1 MAQKLYPLAP
11 STWGAAVEIP
21 VDHVSQAAL
30 FSDFAGKRGT
40 SYVPVVLE
48 ANPLNAS
55 WRVRLHNAA
64 SQNSMLAGPVLGEV
78 SPQWRSLFDEVERVH
93 SSILKPVALAAVKL
107 ERDIGQFEVN
117 LLLPE
122 PQLAVPRNNAPETAT
137 VLRAGDMLVIDTT
150 EGEFNAADLA
160 HRSPGQ
166 WFVGLQ
172 ALGDTAVATLDG
184 KVLGSLAEPEVVEW
198 VRSYEHGN
206 LWARAI
212 LLDGMAALDAASPDE
227 GTDTVPPL
235 SAAPV
240 RQITPWQVIDFPDG
254 SWAITVERDAAIDPQ
269 DTVHP
274 KHTARYVSLEGKG
287 RPDEL
292 DAPTEMFARL
302 DETETPDKPTAPAA
316 PAKRP
321 DATRVAQNDRPEGY
335 LTEVEKVQLRRRNR
349 KRRRGGRHRR

>member
-21 VDHVSQAAL
+21 VEHVSQAAL

-48 ANPLNAS
+48 ANPLNSS
-55 WRVRLHNAA
+55 WRLRLHRPTL
-64 SQNSMLAGPVLGEV
+64 QTGILTGPVLGEV
-78 SPQWRSLFDEVERVH
+78 SPQWRKLFDEVERVH

-117 LLLPE
+117 LLLPQ
-122 PQLAVPRNNAPETAT
+122 PQLAVPRNNAPENAA
-137 VLRAGDMLVIDTT
+137 VLRAGDMLVIDTS
-150 EGEFNAADLA
+150 EGEFGAADLA

-172 ALGDTAVATLDG
+172 SVGDTAVATLDG
-184 KVLGSLAEPEVVEW
+184 KVLGSISEPEVIEW
-198 VRSYEHGN
+198 VRAFDHGG

-212 LLDGMAALDAASPDE
+212 LLDGMAALDAGSPEE
-227 GTDTVPPL
+227 GTDSVPPL
-235 SAAPV
+235 SAEPL

-254 SWAITVERDAAIDPQ
+254 SWAITVERDAATDPQ
-269 DTVHP
+269 DIVRP
-274 KHTARYVSLEGKG
+274 KHTARYVSLEGTG

-302 DETETPDKPTAPAA
+302 DEPDAPVQ
-316 PAKRP
+316 RP
-321 DATRVAQNDRPEGY
+321 EATRVAQNDRPERY